1 MALTAI
7 DDLVDDFFE
16 RVHVL
21 KLIVHDAAFDKLWR
35 DIMQAVSDILI
46 HFILSVE
53 LLFLADELLLV
64 NREQISIEGLF
75 DLLRFS
81 VDVHVDLPFQDN
93 HLLDCRLEL
102 GNLLLDQVVDCIYA
116 IIQLVVGA
124 FCCEGCLE
132 YVQIDACELFNLLG
146 SWLIVRGKQGVIY

>member
-35 DIMQAVSDILI
+35 DLFRAVSDILI

-75 DLLRFS
+75 DLRRFS

-93 HLLDCRLEL
+93 HLPDCR
-102 GNLLLDQVVDCIYA
+102 
-116 IIQLVVGA
+116 
-124 FCCEGCLE
+124 
-132 YVQIDACELFNLLG
+132 
-146 SWLIVRGKQGVIY
+146 